1 VPLRSQPPINI
12 GRMQFSIDVSVKFSK
27 PLHRTLVLV
36 MQQTTMTTEERTVVK
51 PTVFIHTNHKQYLGA
66 LVSAYS
72 LRRNSRHGEKFDI
85 RILHHQE
92 YPFFQKREGQLFL
105 RDGDRRAWRNDD
117 LQSFT
122 PLRFMPPELMR
133 YQGRAVVIDPDV
145 FAVGDVYE
153 LLALDMHDKAL
164 MCVAR
169 PGHNEQPDYLASS
182 VMLLDC
188 EKLTDWRCEAQF
200 NELFSFTRDYTAWI
214 YLGLEPRKRLGLL
227 DPAWN
232 HFDTLNEHTK
242 LLHNTKRQ
250 TQPWK
255 TGLPQDYTVREKGWR
270 SHAKHAVKFVKSMV
284 LGKDR
289 AQGRY
294 KPHPDPQ
301 QEAFFFGLLRECLE
315 QGVVTEALLQDEMRK
330 NHLRHD
336 ALTLVRQVPP
346 LAA

>member
-1 VPLRSQPPINI
+1 
-12 GRMQFSIDVSVKFSK
+12 
-27 PLHRTLVLV
+27 
-36 MQQTTMTTEERTVVK
+36 MTREEGKVVK
-51 PTVFIHTNHKQYLGA
+51 PTVFVHTNHRQYLGA

-72 LRRNSRHGEKFDI
+72 LRRNSRHAEKFDV
-85 RILHHQE
+85 RILQHHE
-92 YPFFQKREGQLFL
+92 YRFFQVREGHPFL
-105 RDGDRRAWRNDD
+105 RDGGSRVWRNDD

-122 PLRFMPPELMR
+122 PLRFMPPELMG

-153 LLALDMHDKAL
+153 LLALDMQGKAL

-169 PGHNEQPDYLASS
+169 PGHNERPDYLASS

-188 EKLTDWRCEAQF
+188 EKLTDWHCETQF
-200 NELFSFTRDYTAWI
+200 QELFAFTRDYTTWI
-214 YLGLEPRKRLGLL
+214 DLGQEPRERIGFL
-227 DPAWN
+227 DLAWN

-242 LLHNTKRQ
+242 LLHNTKRR

-255 TGLPQDYTVREKGWR
+255 TGLPQDYTVREKGWW
-270 SHAKHAVKFVKSMV
+270 SQAKHAVKLVKGIL

-289 AQGRY
+289 AQRRY
-294 KPHPDPQ
+294 ESHPDPR

-315 QGVVTEALLQDEMRK
+315 QGIVTEALLQDEMRR

>member
-1 VPLRSQPPINI
+1 MPLCNRQWTTKSKEEGRS
-12 GRMQFSIDVSVKFSK
+12 
-27 PLHRTLVLV
+27 
-36 MQQTTMTTEERTVVK
+36 VK
-51 PTVFIHTNHKQYLGA
+51 PTVFVHTNHKQYLGA

-72 LRRNSRHGEKFDI
+72 LRRNSRHGEQFDI

-92 YPFFQKREGQLFL
+92 YDFFQAREGQPFL
-105 RDGDRRAWRNDD
+105 RDGGRRVWRNDD

-122 PLRFMPPELMR
+122 PLRFMPPELMG

-153 LLALDMHDKAL
+153 LLTLDMQGKAL

-169 PGHNEQPDYLASS
+169 SGHNEQPDYLASS

-188 EKLTDWRCEAQF
+188 EKLPDWRCETQF
-200 NELFSFTRDYTAWI
+200 NELFAFTRDYTTWM
-214 YLGLEPRKRLGLL
+214 YLGREPRERIGFL
-227 DPAWN
+227 DPVWN

-242 LLHNTKRQ
+242 LLHNTKRH

-270 SHAKHAVKFVKSMV
+270 SQAKHAVKLVKSIM
-284 LGKDR
+284 LEKDR
-289 AQGRY
+289 ARGRY

-315 QGVVTEALLQDEMRK
+315 QGIVTEALLQDEMRK

-336 ALTLVRQVPP
+336 ALTLVRQVPS

>member
-1 VPLRSQPPINI
+1 MTREK
-12 GRMQFSIDVSVKFSK
+12 GRF
-27 PLHRTLVLV
+27 
-36 MQQTTMTTEERTVVK
+36 VK
-51 PTVFIHTNHKQYLGA
+51 PTVFVHTNHKQYLGA

-105 RDGDRRAWRNDD
+105 RDGGSRVWRNDD

-122 PLRFMPPELMR
+122 PLRFMVPELMS

-153 LLALDMHDKAL
+153 LLTLDMQEKAL
-164 MCVAR
+164 RCVAR
-169 PGHNEQPDYLASS
+169 PGHNEQPEYLASS

-188 EKLTDWRCEAQF
+188 EQLTNWHCETQF
-200 NELFSFTRDYTAWI
+200 NELFAFTRDYTTWM
-214 YLGLEPRKRLGLL
+214 YLGREPRERIGFL
-227 DPAWN
+227 DPVWN

-270 SHAKHAVKFVKSMV
+270 SHAKHVVKLVKGV
-284 LGKDR
+284 LLGKDKV
-289 AQGRY
+289 QGRY

-315 QGVVTEALLQDEMRK
+315 QGVVTEALLREEMRK